1 MRKTFVI
8 GSILF
13 LVCILSGC
21 NNTNENTVLL
31 GDKPPKMTIEV
42 KGEEYNSQLGSYCW
56 NVSESISESRTEC
69 LEIMVPLENGQRIA
83 ASVDEEISLT
93 FKSAP
98 APDKAYLI
106 QNPGD
111 DVTEVKLNE
120 NQFTAPDEK
129 GVYYYVYSVE
139 WLNKDEEKVSNGS
152 VDYGFILDVK

>member
-1 MRKTFVI
+1 MKKTFVTA
-8 GSILF
+8 SVL
-13 LVCILSGC
+13 LLLYILSGC
-21 NNTNENTVLL
+21 NKTNENTVLL

-56 NVSESISESRTEC
+56 NLSESQSEC
-69 LEIMVPLENGQRIA
+69 LEIMVPLENGQRIV
-83 ASVDEEISLT
+83 ASVGEEISLT

-98 APDKAYLI
+98 APDKVYLI
-106 QNPGD
+106 QNPYD

-139 WLNKDEEKVSNGS
+139 WLNKDEEKVSDGS
-152 VDYGFILDVK
+152 VDYGFILSVK

>member
-8 GSILF
+8 GSVL
-13 LVCILSGC
+13 LLMCILSGC
-21 NNTNENTVLL
+21 NKTNENTVLL

-42 KGEEYNSQLGSYCW
+42 NREEFNSQLGSYCW
-56 NVSESISESRTEC
+56 NLPDSESEC

-83 ASVDEEISLT
+83 ASLGEEISLT

-98 APDKAYLI
+98 APDQAYLI

-111 DVTEVKLNE
+111 DLTEVKLNE

-129 GVYYYVYSVE
+129 GVYYYVYSVA

-152 VDYGFILDVK
+152 VDYGFILDIK

>member
-1 MRKTFVI
+1 MKKTFVI
-8 GSILF
+8 GAVLL

-31 GDKPPKMTIEV
+31 GNKPPKMTIEV
-42 KGEEYNSQLGSYCW
+42 NREEFNSELGSYCW
-56 NVSESISESRTEC
+56 NLSDSESEC

-83 ASVDEEISLT
+83 ASVGEEISLKI
-93 FKSAP
+93 KSAP

-111 DVTEVKLNE
+111 DATEVKLNE
-120 NQFTAPDEK
+120 NQFIAPDEK
-129 GVYYYVYSVE
+129 GVYYYVYSVA
-139 WLNKDEEKVSNGS
+139 WLNKDEEKGSNGS